1 MTKGILGRK
10 VGTTQIF
17 QEDGTA
23 VPVTVLEV
31 GPCHVLQVRTVE
43 RDGYEAVQLGYL
55 DKPRRLSGRAERGQ
69 VASIGSKRSKRLSAA
84 GVESAVRP
92 NCEPQR
98 FIREFRGKPS
108 LEVGAQVTAAIFEGV
123 KAVDVTGNSKG
134 RGFSGV
140 MKRHNFSGQRATHG
154 VKKCHRHAGGTGM
167 NTYPGRVFKG
177 KKMAGQYGATK
188 TTVRNLKIAKLDAE
202 NNLLLV
208 RGAVPG
214 PTGCYVVV
222 RETNKVG

>member
-43 RDGYEAVQLGYL
+43 RDGYEAVQLGFL
-55 DKPRRLSGRAERGQ
+55 DKPRRLASRAERGH
-69 VASIGSKRSKRLSAA
+69 VAPIGSKRSKRLSAA
-84 GVESAVRP
+84 GVEVAVKP
-92 NCEPQR
+92 ACEPQR
-98 FIREFRGKPS
+98 FVRELRGKPVH
-108 LEVGAQVTAAIFEGV
+108 EVGAQVTAAIFDGV

-154 VKKCHRHAGGTGM
+154 VKKCHRHAGGTSM
-167 NTYPGRVFKG
+167 ATYPGRVFKG
-177 KKMAGQYGATK
+177 QKMAGQYGATK
-188 TTVRNLKIAKLDAE
+188 TTVRNLKIARVDAE

-208 RGAVPG
+208 QGSVPG